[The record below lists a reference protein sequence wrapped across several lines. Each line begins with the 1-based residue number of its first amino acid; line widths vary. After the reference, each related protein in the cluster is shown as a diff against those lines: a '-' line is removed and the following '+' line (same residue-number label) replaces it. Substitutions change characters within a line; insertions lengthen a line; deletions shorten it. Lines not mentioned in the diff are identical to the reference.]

1 MSPGTVNW
9 ETRKSNGKTDM
20 HLKSLNIV
28 GFKTFADETEINFDP
43 GFTAVVG
50 PNGSGKSNIVDSVKW
65 VFGEKSA
72 KGLRGEK
79 MDDVIFHG
87 TESRRAAGFSE
98 VSILFDNDDRFFN
111 IDYPSVKITRRLYPD
126 GENEYYL
133 NDIRTTRKD
142 IEKTLL
148 DTGIG
153 KSSYSILEQ
162 GRVDQILNSKPEER
176 RAIFEEAAGVS
187 RFKLDRKEATK
198 KLEDTN
204 QNLLRIHDIMNSMQ
218 KDLEVKEKQSE
229 KAEQYFKLKSDLDE
243 SDKNLRYLKLKDF
256 KRRMKKSD
264 EELQEIREK
273 NKSILSLIQNETNL
287 ISEKETIKEAKEREI
302 AEIDKKLFDHLSKSQ
317 IQKEKIAKNKTF
329 IQEYELRIGEI
340 LSSLELENQATI
352 KLEVEKKAIELEN
365 ERQRE
370 IQATLQEE
378 ITELESKR
386 VSLELSIKEEEKA
399 IEEKES
405 RIGENEKRH
414 IILREKQKTV
424 ILELIQELEN
434 KKRESKEGEEI
445 RNQNKL
451 ELVSLTNEFQTKLQ
465 FALNQLEDSNLAEA
479 KDSLQAIRLDQYSE
493 KLSEFL
499 KKEDD
504 FRNLLFDKDG
514 ILSKKES
521 IDQEIE
527 DLILENENLT
537 RGIRDNQ
544 SNIIL
549 FRNQWEETRTQI
561 VELEKKLL
569 ESNSRLENQQKEISV
584 LEERIG
590 EIQLRI
596 SGAKEQESVIR
607 EKKESLEKEVEFL
620 EKEIEDAYQ
629 EFLSMS
635 RILESEKETLQTLVE
650 EISGIKSNISKNQE
664 VFQNLLPLLSE
675 KERTSSALKVQIDSL
690 VEELYNDYSLTDS
703 ELETER
709 GALELDQKAEERRL
723 RSAKSEIQLL
733 GSINPLAI
741 EEYRNIKEIYE
752 HNLKQKQDIESSKK
766 DIEEVLKRI
775 NEESEKLFQL
785 TFERIKENFQE
796 TFSTLFN
803 GGRATLELTE
813 KEDSLNSGV
822 EIMAEPP
829 GKHVQNLR
837 LLSGGEKSLTAI
849 ALLFAIYMVK
859 PSPFCFLDEIDAA
872 LDEANKLRFCQILD
886 RFKDKTQFI
895 VVSHAQSTISRA
907 NAIFGVTN
915 EEPGISK
922 ILSLRLDEAKSFSKQ
937 ISQKTGTEN

>member
-1 MSPGTVNW
+1 
-9 ETRKSNGKTDM
+9 M
-20 HLKSLNIV
+20 HLKSLHIV
-28 GFKTFADETEINFDP
+28 GFKTFADETTINFDP

-87 TESRRAAGFSE
+87 TESRRSAGFAE
-98 VSILFDNDDRFFN
+98 VSILFDNEDHFFH
-111 IDYPSVKITRRLYPD
+111 IDFPSVKITRRLYPD

-133 NDIRTTRKD
+133 NDVRTTRKD

-198 KLEDTN
+198 KLDDTK
-204 QNLLRIHDIMNSMQ
+204 QNLLRITDIMSSML

-229 KAEQYFKLKSDLDE
+229 KAEQYFKLKSELDE
-243 SDKNLRYLKLKDF
+243 SDKNLRYLKLTDF
-256 KRRMKKSD
+256 KRRLAKSD
-264 EELQEIREK
+264 EELIEIREK
-273 NKSILSLIQNETNL
+273 NKAILSQINDETSL
-287 ISEKETIKEAKEREI
+287 ISEKENHKESKEREI
-302 AEIDKKLFDHLSKSQ
+302 AEIDKKLLDHLSKTK
-317 IQKEKIAKNKTF
+317 IQKEKISKNKTF
-329 IQEYELRIGEI
+329 IAEYDIRISEI
-340 LSSLELENQATI
+340 LSVLESENSSLI
-352 KLEVEKKAIELEN
+352 KLEVEKKNIELEN

-370 IQATLQEE
+370 IQENLQSE
-378 ITELESKR
+378 ISQL
-386 VSLELSIKEEEKA
+386 EEKKNWIESQIKAEESA
-399 IEEKES
+399 IQEREASIEQ
-405 RIGENEKRH
+405 NEKRH
-414 IILREKQKTV
+414 IELREKQKTV
-424 ILELIQELEN
+424 IQELILELER
-434 KKRESKEGEEI
+434 KKRESLESEEVRQNNKE
-445 RNQNKL
+445 
-451 ELVSLTNEFQTKLQ
+451 ELVQILSEMEGTVAKIKTACSEREYDYVSL
-465 FALNQLEDSNLAEA
+465 AVD
-479 KDSLQAIRLDQYSE
+479 RLDFETYKG
-493 KLSEFL
+493 KLLNFL
-499 KKEDD
+499 RNEDE
-504 FRNLLFDKDG
+504 FRNMLFDKDG

-521 IDQEIE
+521 LDQEIE

-537 RGIRDNQ
+537 RKIRESQNKIVSHREDLDGTK
-544 SNIIL
+544 SA
-549 FRNQWEETRTQI
+549 I
-561 VELEKKLL
+561 VELEKKQL
-569 ESNSRLENQQKEISV
+569 ESKSRLENQMKEIST
-584 LEERIG
+584 LLERIS
-590 EIQLRI
+590 EVSKRI
-596 SGAKEQESVIR
+596 ESNKEQEIVIR
-607 EKKESLEKEVEFL
+607 GKREGLEKEVEAL
-620 EKEIEDAYQ
+620 EKEIEESYQ

-635 RILESEKETLQTLVE
+635 KMLESEKEALQKLLE
-650 EISGIKSNISKNQE
+650 DIQSIKANISKNQE

-690 VEELYNDYSLTDS
+690 VEELYNDYSLTDR
-703 ELETER
+703 ELESER
-709 GALELDQKAEERRL
+709 GGMELDQKKEERRL

-741 EEYRNIKEIYE
+741 EEYRNVKEIYE
-752 HNLKQKQDIESSKK
+752 HNLKQKEDIESSKK
-766 DIEEVLKRI
+766 DIEDVLKRI
-775 NEESEKLFQL
+775 NEESEKLFQE
-785 TFERIKENFQE
+785 TFEKIKANFQE

-922 ILSLRLDEAKSFSKQ
+922 MLSLRLDEAKAFSKQ
-937 ISQKTGTEN
+937 LNKTGTES

>member
-1 MSPGTVNW
+1 MSPNVCQLGNNRELERQT
-9 ETRKSNGKTDM
+9 M

-28 GFKTFADETEINFDP
+28 GFKTFADETEITFDP

-50 PNGSGKSNIVDSVKW
+50 PNGCGKSNIVDSVKW

-98 VSILFDNDDRFFN
+98 VSILFDNADRYFN

-133 NDIRTTRKD
+133 NDIRSARKD
-142 IEKTLL
+142 LEKALL

-187 RFKLDRKEATK
+187 RFKLDRKDAMK
-198 KLEDTN
+198 KLDDTN
-204 QNLLRIHDIMNSMQ
+204 QNLLRIQDIMSSML
-218 KDLEVKEKQSE
+218 KEMEVKEKQSE
-229 KAEQYFKLKSDLDE
+229 KAETYFKLKQDLDE
-243 SDKNLRYLKLKDF
+243 SDKNLRYLKLTDYK
-256 KRRMKKSD
+256 KRMKKSD
-264 EELQEIREK
+264 EDLQEIRDK
-273 NKSILSLIQNETNL
+273 NKNLLSMIQTETTQ
-287 ISEKETIKEAKEREI
+287 ISDKEKIKESKEREI
-302 AEIDKKLFDHLSKSQ
+302 ADIDKKLFDHLSRTQ

-329 IQEYELRIGEI
+329 IAEYDVRLNEI
-340 LSSLELENQATI
+340 KTLLEEENSALTKI
-352 KLEVEKKAIELEN
+352 DHEKKDIDTEVGH
-365 ERQRE
+365 EREVQT
-370 IQATLQEE
+370 IVGNQILN
-378 ITELESKR
+378 LVESKN
-386 VSLELSIKEEEKA
+386 SIEAKIKAEEES
-399 IEEKES
+399 IREKEI
-405 RIGENEKRH
+405 RISENEKRH
-414 IILREKQKTV
+414 ITLREKQKQ
-424 ILELIQELEN
+424 IIQELIQELEN
-434 KKRESKEGEEI
+434 KKKESQANEEK
-445 RNQNKL
+445 RNEDKSLLISSIEAYQMHL
-451 ELVSLTNEFQTKLQ
+451 EKALSSVNLGNAANTTQI
-465 FALNQLEDSNLAEA
+465 LNQINLNEYKGRLIVFLASED
-479 KDSLQAIRLDQYSE
+479 R
-493 KLSEFL
+493 
-499 KKEDD
+499 
-504 FRNLLFDKDG
+504 FRDLLFDKDG
-514 ILSKKES
+514 VLSKKE
-521 IDQEIE
+521 IVDQDIE
-527 DLILENENLT
+527 DLLLENENFT
-537 RGIRDNQ
+537 RNIRESQTAIVNYRTNLDETRNSIVEMEKRMLETQSKIENYARHKNDLDSRLLEIQKRINQTKEQDDGIRGKRDF
-544 SNIIL
+544 L
-549 FRNQWEETRTQI
+549 D
-561 VELEKKLL
+561 
-569 ESNSRLENQQKEISV
+569 
-584 LEERIG
+584 
-590 EIQLRI
+590 
-596 SGAKEQESVIR
+596 
-607 EKKESLEKEVEFL
+607 KEVISL
-620 EKEIEDAYQ
+620 EKEIEESYQ

-635 RILESEKETLQTLVE
+635 KLLESEKETLQKLLE
-650 EISGIKSNISKNQE
+650 EIQGLKSNISKNQE
-664 VFQNLLPLLSE
+664 VFQTLLPLLSE
-675 KERTSSALKVQIDSL
+675 KERLSSGLKVQIDSL
-690 VEELYNDYSLTDS
+690 IEELYNDYSITDT
-703 ELETER
+703 ELEVEKR
-709 GALELDQKAEERRL
+709 ELSLDHKFEERKL
-723 RSAKSEIQLL
+723 RSSKSEIQML

-741 EEYRNIKEIYE
+741 EEYRNIKEIFE
-752 HNLKQKQDIESSKK
+752 HNQKQKTDIESSKR

-775 NEESEKLFQL
+775 NEESEKLFQE
-785 TFERIKENFQE
+785 TFEKIKANFQE

-922 ILSLRLDEAKSFSKQ
+922 IVSLRLDEAKSFTKQ
-937 ISQKTGTEN
+937 LPKTGTDE

>member
-1 MSPGTVNW
+1 
-9 ETRKSNGKTDM
+9 M
-20 HLKSLNIV
+20 HLKSLSIV

-87 TESRRAAGFSE
+87 TESRRAAGFAE

-133 NDIRTTRKD
+133 NDIRTIRKD

-198 KLEDTN
+198 KLDDTN
-204 QNLLRIHDIMNSMQ
+204 QNLLRIQDIMNSMV

-243 SDKNLRYLKLKDF
+243 SDKNLRFLKLRDF

-264 EELQEIREK
+264 EDLLEIREK

-287 ISEKETIKEAKEREI
+287 ISEKETTKEAKEREI

-329 IQEYELRIGEI
+329 ILEYELRIGEI
-340 LSSLELENQATI
+340 LSALETENQATI
-352 KLEVEKKAIELEN
+352 KLEVEKRAIELEN

-370 IQATLQEE
+370 IQTTLQEE
-378 ITELESKR
+378 IQNLESRR
-386 VSLELSIKEEEKA
+386 VSLELSIKEEEKS
-399 IEEKES
+399 IEEKEG
-405 RIGENEKRH
+405 RIKENEKRH
-414 IILREKQKTV
+414 ITLRDKQKTV

-434 KKRESKEGEEI
+434 KKKESSEGEEI
-445 RNQNKL
+445 RNADKAALLSDLDLYANKL
-451 ELVSLTNEFQTKLQ
+451 KSAISHLESAKLTEGISDLKEI
-465 FALNQLEDSNLAEA
+465 QLPL
-479 KDSLQAIRLDQYSE
+479 YSE
-493 KLSEFL
+493 KLTGFL
-499 KKEDD
+499 KREDD

-521 IDQEIE
+521 IDQAIE

-549 FRNQWEETRTQI
+549 HRSHWEDTRTHI

-569 ESNSRLENQQKEISV
+569 ESNSRLENQQKEIAV
-584 LEERIG
+584 LDERIG
-590 EIQLRI
+590 EIQKRI
-596 SGAKEQESVIR
+596 LGAKEQESVIR
-607 EKKESLEKEVEFL
+607 EKKDGLEKEVEVL
-620 EKEIEDAYQ
+620 EKEIAESYQ

-703 ELETER
+703 ELESER
-709 GALELDQKAEERRL
+709 GGLELDQKAEERRL

-752 HNLKQKQDIESSKK
+752 HNLKQKLDIESSKK

-775 NEESEKLFQL
+775 NEESEKLFQE
-785 TFERIKENFQE
+785 TFEKIKQNFQE

-922 ILSLRLDEAKSFSKQ
+922 ILSLRLDEAKTLSKQ
-937 ISQKTGTEN
+937 ITQKTGTDN

>member
-1 MSPGTVNW
+1 
-9 ETRKSNGKTDM
+9 M

-28 GFKTFADETEINFDP
+28 GFKTFADETEIAFDP

-50 PNGSGKSNIVDSVKW
+50 PNGCGKSNIVDSVKW

-72 KGLRGEK
+72 KGLRGDK

-87 TESRRAAGFSE
+87 TENRRAAGFSE
-98 VSILFDNDDRFFN
+98 VSILFDNADHYFN

-133 NDIRTTRKD
+133 NDVRSARKD
-142 IEKTLL
+142 VEKTLL

-187 RFKLDRKEATK
+187 RYKLDRKEAMK

-204 QNLLRIHDIMNSMQ
+204 QNLLRIHDIMSSMQ
-218 KDLEVKEKQSE
+218 KEMEVKEKQSE
-229 KAEQYFKLKSDLDE
+229 KAETYFKLKQDLDE
-243 SDKNLRYLKLKDF
+243 SDKNLRYLKLTDYK
-256 KRRMKKSD
+256 KRMKKSD
-264 EELQEIREK
+264 EDLQEIRDK
-273 NKSILSLIQNETNL
+273 NKNLLSMIQVETSQ
-287 ISEKETIKEAKEREI
+287 ISDKEKEKEVKEKEI
-302 AEIDKKLFDHLSKSQ
+302 AEIDKKLFDHLSRTQ

-329 IQEYELRIGEI
+329 ISEYDIRLNEI
-340 LSSLELENQATI
+340 NSLINDEIASSN
-352 KLEVEKKAIELEN
+352 KLEADNKNIELEI
-365 ERQRE
+365 EHEKE
-370 IQATLQEE
+370 IQVQLGAEIQKLVDAKHSIEAQIKFAEE
-378 ITELESKR
+378 VIAQ
-386 VSLELSIKEEEKA
+386 KET
-399 IEEKES
+399 
-405 RIGENEKRH
+405 RILENEKRH
-414 IILREKQKTV
+414 IILRENQKL
-424 ILELIQELEN
+424 IIQELIQELEN
-434 KKRESKEGEEI
+434 KKKESLGMEAR
-445 RNQNKL
+445 RNEDKSSLISRLDSFQAHL
-451 ELVSLTNEFQTKLQ
+451 EASVSLIAKQDYSELQ
-465 FALNQLEDSNLAEA
+465 SQLERIDFPSYRAE
-479 KDSLQAIRLDQYSE
+479 LTG
-493 KLSEFL
+493 FL
-499 KKEDD
+499 EREDG

-514 ILSKKES
+514 VLSKKEFV
-521 IDQEIE
+521 DQEIE
-527 DLILENENLT
+527 DLLLENENLT
-537 RGIRDNQ
+537 RGIRE
-544 SNIIL
+544 SHTAIVG
-549 FRNQWEETRTQI
+549 FRAELDETRNNIVDFEKRMLETQSKI
-561 VELEKKLL
+561 ENFLQKTKDIESRLL
-569 ESNSRLENQQKEISV
+569 EIEK
-584 LEERIG
+584 RINHT
-590 EIQLRI
+590 RD
-596 SGAKEQESVIR
+596 QESGIR
-607 EKKESLEKEVEFL
+607 EKREFLETEVLSL
-620 EKEIEDAYQ
+620 EKEIEDSYQ

-635 RILESEKETLQTLVE
+635 KILESEKMTLQLLSE
-650 EISGIKSNISKNQE
+650 EIQELKANISKNQE
-664 VFQNLLPLLSE
+664 VFQTLLPLLSE
-675 KERTSSALKVQIDSL
+675 KERLSSGLKVQIDSV
-690 VEELYNDYSLTDS
+690 VEELYNDYSITDT
-703 ELETER
+703 ELEVEKRELT
-709 GALELDQKAEERRL
+709 LDQKAEERKL
-723 RSAKSEIQLL
+723 RSSKSEIQML

-741 EEYRNIKEIYE
+741 EEYRNIKEIFE
-752 HNLKQKQDIESSKK
+752 HNQKQKADIESSKR

-775 NEESEKLFQL
+775 NSESEKLFQE
-785 TFERIKENFQE
+785 TFEKIKANFQE

-922 ILSLRLDEAKSFSKQ
+922 IVSLRLDEAKTFTKHLP
-937 ISQKTGTEN
+937 KTGTE